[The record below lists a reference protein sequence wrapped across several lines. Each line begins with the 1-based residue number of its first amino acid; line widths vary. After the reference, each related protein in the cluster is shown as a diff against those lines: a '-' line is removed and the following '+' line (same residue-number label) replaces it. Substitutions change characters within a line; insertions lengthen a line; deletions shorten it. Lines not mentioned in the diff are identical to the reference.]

1 MAHYLLQVCYT
12 QGAVK
17 AMVANPQNRED
28 AARKVIESV
37 GGSLKSFHFAL
48 GEFDVVMIA
57 EFPDNTAAASV
68 AMATGASGALSRFQT
83 TALITAADAMEA
95 MRKAKASSYSP
106 PA

>member
-1 MAHYLLQVCYT
+1 MAHYLLQVCYSH
-12 QGAVK
+12 GAVK

-28 AARKVIESV
+28 AARQVIESV

-57 EFPDNTAAASV
+57 EFPDNASAASV
-68 AMATGASGALSRFQT
+68 SLATGATGALSRFQT
-83 TALITAADAMEA
+83 TVLMTTAEGTEA
-95 MRKAKASSYSP
+95 MRKAKAGSYSP